1 MILPAGHEAMT
12 DDELI
17 ATLIEFGDTDDDARA
32 VLAILRG
39 DLEPPPA

>member
-1 MILPAGHEAMT
+1 MS

-32 VLAILRG
+32 VLAILTG
-39 DLEPPPA
+39 AVEPPPA